1 MGERGPTS
9 RPTTLKLL
17 RGEKHRDRLNL
28 NPPKPRAKLP
38 TMPSEMSSGAK
49 VVWRRILRD
58 FGHTGV
64 LTSIDADI
72 LRAYCDAVARY
83 NHAARLLDESG
94 PVVRG
99 ARRGDLIKNPLHQV
113 VRDNAAL
120 MRAMAREL
128 GLSPAARE
136 AFRGGNDHVADGL
149 EAWLAEGEA

>member
-94 PVVRG
+94 IPSRSTPSTSSAGRIVAGV
-99 ARRGDLIKNPLHQV
+99 ARPQGL
-113 VRDNAAL
+113 
-120 MRAMAREL
+120 RAP
-128 GLSPAARE
+128 SPA
-136 AFRGGNDHVADGL
+136 D
-149 EAWLAEGEA
+149 LATGTLAG